1 MKDEIWMRSWA
12 EGHDRFSTDITHGL
26 QRMGDALNRFGQW
39 IAPTSRPGT
48 DSFFARAAVRCG
60 LRAASN

>member
-1 MKDEIWMRSWA
+1 MRDELWMRTWN
-12 EGHDRFSTDITHGL
+12 EGHDRFSTDITRGL
-26 QRMGDALNRFGQW
+26 RHLGDAFARLGRW
-39 IAPTSRPGT
+39 IAPANLPGT